1 MIGEDYEKTYTSVAR
16 LESVRLV
23 CTIVVARK
31 LTLWQ
36 VDFVSAFLNS
46 NSNYEV
52 YMEQLRGFKEREGD
66 YVWKLKKTL
75 YGTMQDAHDWAM
87 NLNKI
92 FEGHGYYRSKAD
104 LQIKSRTIGDE
115 LTIISTWTDNV
126 LGVSSI
132 LEGEK
137 KAKNELQ
144 SSYEIKDS
152 GDIKLILGIKI
163 NRNPNLGDIRFF
175 QQAYAQYMLIRFN
188 MSKCASA
195 STLLSAEL
203 VLSNE
208 DSLNSTKKITEMSN
222 VPY

>member
-1 MIGEDYEKTYTSVAR
+1 VIGEDYEKTYTSVAR
-16 LESVRLV
+16 LESIRLV
-23 CTIVVARK
+23 CAIVVARK

-75 YGTMQDAHDWAM
+75 YSTMQGAHDWAM

-104 LQIKSRTIGDE
+104 LQIKSRTIGYE

-126 LGVSSI
+126 LGASSI

-137 KAKNELQ
+137 KAKNEL
-144 SSYEIKDS
+144 
-152 GDIKLILGIKI
+152 
-163 NRNPNLGDIRFF
+163 
-175 QQAYAQYMLIRFN
+175 
-188 MSKCASA
+188 
-195 STLLSAEL
+195 
-203 VLSNE
+203 
-208 DSLNSTKKITEMSN
+208 
-222 VPY
+222 